1 MQWTRQYPFVVSAGL
16 HGGTIVA
23 NYPFDGN
30 EKSKNV
36 YTPCPDDATFREIAL
51 AFSNVSFIAA
61 FSFSL
66 FLIVIIIYLSYY
78 QLLLHHWLRTFFS
91 LIPISYLKM
100 NHGYFPIIMILKN
113 T

>member
-66 FLIVIIIYLSYY
+66 FLIVIIILLSSSSSS
-78 QLLLHHWLRTFFS
+78 QASLSFS
-91 LIPISYLKM
+91 LVPISYLNM
-100 NHGYFPIIMILKN
+100 NHDYFIIIFKN